1 MDEIYEKYHSAL
13 FKNSQL
19 EKKVER
25 LENALMSRSEVSRSL
40 IQELHSCREEFSRRN
55 EELKNIS
62 ALSRQ
67 EAEHFKARVK
77 TLFIVFYF
85 SLYLLFVSVSC
96 LLMVNDILVAEWVAP
111 LVFGPYCFYW
121 MFTIASD
128 WKKGFCKKHKFDFYF
143 SLLLVVCAFLRA
155 IIGQFFV

>member
-40 IQELHSCREEFSRRN
+40 IQELHSCREEFSRKN

-62 ALSRQ
+62 ALSQQ

-85 SLYLLFVSVSC
+85 SLYLLFISVSFT
-96 LLMVNDILVAEWVAP
+96 LMLNNLIVVEWITP
-111 LVFGPYCFYW
+111 LVFGPYCLFW
-121 MFTIASD
+121 VFTIVSD
-128 WKKGFCKKHKFDFYF
+128 WKKGFCKKHKFELYAN
-143 SLLLVVCAFLRA
+143 LLIVVLSFIVA
-155 IIGQFFV
+155 IISQFFI